1 MYINENEHFIRASFK
16 IIKEWFDSKLTFQN
30 LKKDSR
36 NLINPTERDAVWIP
50 WIWDLKIE
58 TEEKCTRGTDKEVF
72 EVHSNDDYM
81 FQYNSITQHQN
92 AYLFEV

>member
-1 MYINENEHFIRASFK
+1 MYINENENFIRASFK

-50 WIWDLKIE
+50 WIWDLKID
-58 TEEKCTRGTDKEVF
+58 TEEKCNRGTDKEVF
-72 EVHSNDDYM
+72 EILSNDDYM